1 MNYGVSYNE
10 NQQRKCRGG
19 GALVSSWTN
28 GQVLG
33 LGKMERDG
41 GSLPWPCRGSVLFG
55 LLSTAKRKSRKLSR
69 GAGQNAKVWLH
80 KWPVP
85 KPNRKKLGGV
95 RMLKW
100 TLGIV
105 VMVIAGFVLMI
116 AFMQNP
122 DNEFI
127 GKLPLLFVFGGIG
140 FTILYGIMDERGL

>member
-1 MNYGVSYNE
+1 
-10 NQQRKCRGG
+10 
-19 GALVSSWTN
+19 
-28 GQVLG
+28 
-33 LGKMERDG
+33 
-41 GSLPWPCRGSVLFG
+41 
-55 LLSTAKRKSRKLSR
+55 
-69 GAGQNAKVWLH
+69 
-80 KWPVP
+80 
-85 KPNRKKLGGV
+85 
-95 RMLKW
+95 MLKW